1 MYCCVIS
8 HIIGI
13 GKECTQAKSPP
24 PPLPHPKPPE
34 QNPSFHNMKQLSV
47 LLLSTWRDAG
57 HYKVTPSYF
66 IRLPWQLIGIHLYS
80 LVERNTKRVT
90 CFAYKNK
97 LLNVRSWDLK
107 SYNVSGIGREDV
119 ITSIQI
125 WHGWC
130 RWHRHLWAFW
140 TQAKTFPFQNNK
152 IISEL
157 RVLSCKQS
165 QQLSRATIQLIHTGQ
180 TV

>member
-8 HIIGI
+8 RVII
-13 GKECTQAKSPP
+13 KAKVKNVLKPNHPP
-24 PPLPHPKPPE
+24 PPLPHPEQPE

-57 HYKVTPSYF
+57 HYKVTPHYF
-66 IRLPWQLIGIHLYS
+66 IRLLWQLTGIHFYS
-80 LVERNTKRVT
+80 LVERSTKRMKYFV
-90 CFAYKNK
+90 YKHK

-107 SYNVSGIGREDV
+107 SYNVSGIGREDL

-165 QQLSRATIQLIHTGQ
+165 QQLSRAT
-180 TV
+180 VPYN